1 MTAAAVALEPVS
13 GLEQVLELT
22 VELRRCVEAGDFEA
36 AADLESTRRS
46 LLEDFFAKPP
56 PPAELERCVGLLREL
71 VAANDVLVGLAEH
84 LQRAL
89 AREVETLG
97 TGRLAVR
104 AYGAAAS

>member
-1 MTAAAVALEPVS
+1 MTAAAVAFEPAG

-22 VELRRCVEAGDFEA
+22 AELRRCVEAGDFEA
-36 AADLESTRRS
+36 AADLESARRA
-46 LLEDFFAKPP
+46 LLEEFFAAP
-56 PPAELERCVGLLREL
+56 PPAAELQRCIALLRDL

-97 TGRLAVR
+97 TGRRAVR
-104 AYGAAAS
+104 AYGAAGP